1 MNNKDAETSANEL
14 EKLKDKYSRLERAY
28 NALKDDAAENQ
39 GRTRS
44 SPIIG
49 DTVFDENKKI

>member
-14 EKLKDKYSRLERAY
+14 EELKDKYSQLERAY

-39 GRTRS
+39 GKTKS
-44 SPIIG
+44 SPVIG
-49 DTVFDENKKI
+49 DTVF